1 MASEDDRHFQDAQR
15 HQYEETR
22 QLRESVNR
30 LLVEVGKIDVRAQ
43 ERHEVTAHTIRN
55 LRHAI
60 ESFVPRREIDQR
72 EEATHRRIN
81 EVETNHDTLA
91 NKHEQ
96 LRQEH
101 QASTERQVRII
112 GYATMAGTG
121 VGGFASYVL
130 RKLGIIT

>member
-1 MASEDDRHFQDAQR
+1 MSSEDDRHFQDAQR
-15 HQYEETR
+15 HQYEEIR
-22 QLRESVNR
+22 QLRDSVNK

-43 ERHEVTAHTIRN
+43 ERHDVTAHTIKN
-55 LRHAI
+55 LRHAM
-60 ESFVPRREIDQR
+60 ESFVQRREIDHR

-81 EVETNHDTLA
+81 EIETNHETLA
-91 NKHEQ
+91 SKHEQ

-121 VGGFASYVL
+121 IGGFSSYVL
-130 RKLGIIT
+130 RKLGIIS